1 MKLNVVALA
10 IAGAALWGACVFLVG
25 LANMVVPSYGVEFL
39 SLVASVYPGFEAGHG
54 FVSVLVGSA
63 FAVLDGAIGG
73 AILAWLYNFA
83 AVSRRNSEAIAGSV
97 AARR

>member
-25 LANMVVPSYGVEFL
+25 LANMAFPSYGVEFL
-39 SLVASVYPGFEAGHG
+39 SLVASIYPGFEAGHG
-54 FVSVLVGSA
+54 FLSVLVGSA

-73 AILAWLYNFA
+73 AILAWLYNFTA
-83 AVSRRNSEAIAGSV
+83 ESRHDSEAIAGSV
-97 AARR
+97 AAHR